1 MGPATFIGRLD
12 FFIDESFKEERE
24 ILAEEGK
31 ENSNAPKMIRIQQDR
46 LAKKERPPLAGG
58 LLATWL
64 YGHLRPNHG

>member
-31 ENSNAPKMIRIQQDR
+31 ENSNAPKMIRIQEDI
-46 LAKKERPPLAGG
+46 G
-58 LLATWL
+58 
-64 YGHLRPNHG
+64 